1 MTPSPFFTVN
11 LVSGL
16 CGAGKTSIARV
27 SGAITVSLDAADQDA
42 VAGAI
47 ARYPEGLP
55 AQGPAQLMMEIHP
68 SAGPL
73 EVAMSVLAAGM
84 DGVLPP
90 DLAPLRLGS
99 CVSVLD
105 ASRFWQDIRSDALA
119 PLPPVTCLAH
129 GAHDRTLAD
138 ALVEQIEWASVVV
151 INKTDLATAADCAD
165 LRDFVRLLNPS
176 SLVVFAEHGRSAV
189 SPWLPPRANMLA
201 WLQQSPGW
209 IRQLNGEGLL
219 ASSPSGLSCVVYR
232 DPRPFHP
239 GRLSDFLANRSSDA
253 GEILRARGLFRLA
266 SRPSTVGSWNSAG
279 PTLAFEPTSMGS
291 NDPESPW
298 GQEIAFFGRDLDR
311 ARLAANLDACLLS
324 DREFIGGPLEW
335 RALHDP
341 FPRWDLGDE

>member
-1 MTPSPFFTVN
+1 
-11 LVSGL
+11 
-16 CGAGKTSIARV
+16 
-27 SGAITVSLDAADQDA
+27 
-42 VAGAI
+42 
-47 ARYPEGLP
+47 
-55 AQGPAQLMMEIHP
+55 MEIHP

-73 EVAMSVLAAGM
+73 EVAVCVLAAGI

-99 CVSVLD
+99 FVSVLD
-105 ASRFWQDIRSDALA
+105 ASRFWRDIRSDELA
-119 PLPPVTCLAH
+119 PLPPVSCLSH
-129 GAHDRTLAD
+129 GEHDRTVAD
-138 ALVEQIEWASVVV
+138 ALVDQIEWASVVV
-151 INKTDLATAADCAD
+151 INKTDLATAVECAD

-176 SLVVFAEHGRSAV
+176 SHVVFAEHGRSAV
-189 SPWLPPRANMLA
+189 SPWLPPRENMLA

-219 ASSPSGLSCVVYR
+219 TAGSSGLSCVVYR

-239 GRLSDFLANRSSDA
+239 GRLADFLAERSSEA
-253 GEILRARGLFRLA
+253 GEILRSRGLFRLA
-266 SRPSTVGSWNSAG
+266 SRPNRVGSWNSAG

-291 NDPESPW
+291 HDPESPW

-311 ARLAANLDACLLS
+311 VRLGANLDACLLS

-341 FPRWDLGDE
+341 FPRWDLG